1 MTWLAAVLGGALGTA
16 ARHGINVL
24 VARQFSA
31 AGPYATAG
39 VNLVGTFAIGV
50 LAGAL
55 AAQRITLSEPAR
67 IFVFVG
73 LLGGFTTFSS
83 LMLDSLTLAH
93 AGSSGGAAVNL
104 LGQVV
109 LGLVL
114 VVAGYRLGFMASLP

>member
-1 MTWLAAVLGGALGTA
+1 MTWVAALLGGALGTA
-16 ARHGINVL
+16 ARHGFNVL
-24 VARQFSA
+24 LARQFNA
-31 AGPYATAG
+31 AAPYATAG
-39 VNLVGTFAIGV
+39 VNLIGTFAIGM

-83 LMLDSLTLAH
+83 LMLDSLTLAQ
-93 AGSSGGAAVNL
+93 AGSSSGAAVNL
-104 LGQVV
+104 GGQVV

-114 VVAGYRLGFMASLP
+114 IVAGYRLGLGL